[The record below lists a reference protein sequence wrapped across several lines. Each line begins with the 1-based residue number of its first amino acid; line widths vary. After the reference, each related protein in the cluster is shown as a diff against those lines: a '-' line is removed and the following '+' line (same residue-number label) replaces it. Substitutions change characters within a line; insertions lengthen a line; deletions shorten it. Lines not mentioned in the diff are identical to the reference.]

1 MHEALHYEKTTDG
14 VICRLCPHFCRL
26 QGGKPG
32 LCGVRREEGG
42 KLYTMNYGLCGAAA
56 VDPIEKKPL
65 YHFYPGRKIF
75 SVGTAGCNLDCG
87 FCQNWQLVRADGK
100 DFLSLTP
107 AELVAEIMS
116 RSKDERFGIAYT
128 YAEPGMWFEFVLETA
143 ALAKQK
149 GLKNVMVTNGYL
161 NPAPLKELLPL
172 IDAFN
177 IDVKAFTEDFYAE
190 HCAGKLK
197 PVLRYVEQAA
207 ASAHVELTYLVVTGL
222 NDNAEEM
229 KRFSSWV
236 AEINP
241 LIPVHL
247 SRYFP
252 QHRFNRPPT
261 PIAVMER
268 LRETALQK
276 LAYVYLGNV
285 TVSGA
290 SDTGCPGCGE
300 VLVRRYAYRVD
311 VRLRDGKCP
320 ACNRPSDLKN

>member
-1 MHEALHYEKTTDG
+1 M
-14 VICRLCPHFCRL
+14 
-26 QGGKPG
+26 
-32 LCGVRREEGG
+32 CGVRREEGG

-56 VDPIEKKPL
+56 VDPIEKTPL
-65 YHFYPGRKIF
+65 SLLPGQEDIF
-75 SVGTAGCNLDCG
+75 RGNGGLQFRLRLLPELAAGQGGRQGL
-87 FCQNWQLVRADGK
+87 
-100 DFLSLTP
+100 LSLTP

-149 GLKNVMVTNGYL
+149 GLKNAMVTNGYL
-161 NPAPLKELLPL
+161 NPGPLKELLPL

-241 LIPVHL
+241 
-247 SRYFP
+247 
-252 QHRFNRPPT
+252 
-261 PIAVMER
+261 
-268 LRETALQK
+268 
-276 LAYVYLGNV
+276 
-285 TVSGA
+285 
-290 SDTGCPGCGE
+290 
-300 VLVRRYAYRVD
+300 
-311 VRLRDGKCP
+311 
-320 ACNRPSDLKN
+320 